1 MGLFELFG
9 MSAANADASD
19 ARAPQLAPP
28 EAFFQGS
35 ALDLLRAAL
44 ASNEASV
51 KRSISQGAD
60 PNARGPAAKSR
71 NVPQLTLLHYAIG
84 VRNANAA
91 GLLLA
96 CGADPLREPRKE
108 DGDAF
113 LFAVMRRDAE
123 MLTALLRHFPLDRM
137 PAARKAALA
146 FQSLDFK
153 ARECLQVL
161 FDHGMPVG
169 ILDSTGHNLFMYALE
184 GEDFDTA
191 EWLLAE
197 VKVPISGVM
206 DNAGITPANMVQRAL
221 TEVFKP
227 GSPTYRRYEKFKRIM
242 EERGIV
248 FPVESSAAWR
258 ARQKP
263 QAASGP
269 AP

>member
-9 MSAANADASD
+9 MGAAGASLPD

-28 EAFFQGS
+28 EAFFQGA

-44 ASNEASV
+44 ASNEASM
-51 KRSISQGAD
+51 KQAIAQGAD
-60 PNARGPAAKSR
+60 PSAHGPAAKSR

-84 VRNANAA
+84 VRNAKAA
-91 GLLLA
+91 ALLLA
-96 CGADPLREPRKE
+96 CGADPLQEPRKE

-113 LFAVMRRDAE
+113 LFAVIRRDAE

-169 ILDSTGHNLFMYALE
+169 ILDSAGHNLFMYALE

-221 TEVFKP
+221 AEVFKP
-227 GSPTYRRYEKFKRIM
+227 GSSTYRRYEKFKRIM

-248 FPVESSAAWR
+248 FPVESSAEWR
-258 ARQKP
+258 ARMKAQP
-263 QAASGP
+263 PAGP
-269 AP
+269 AR